1 MKKSS
6 IKTLG
11 IQISKI
17 KKEEYGDYLIAVGAR
32 DYNDSIV
39 ELLKLLVTK
48 MKWNGL
54 YVSLNKQYKDILNM
68 LQKERINQS
77 RILFIDSISISPP
90 KEANIENCVY
100 NKSPQSLTSLSLTI
114 AAAVTNAD
122 FDFIIFDSIS
132 TLLVYNNQKTVERFT
147 QYIISKFKAFK
158 LTGIL
163 LMVEEQDSE
172 KLLPILQQF
181 CTKYIEL

>member
-54 YVSLNKQYKDILNM
+54 YVSLNKPYKDFENM

-90 KEANIENCVY
+90 KEANIENWAR
-100 NKSPQSLTSLSLTI
+100 S
-114 AAAVTNAD
+114 
-122 FDFIIFDSIS
+122 
-132 TLLVYNNQKTVERFT
+132 
-147 QYIISKFKAFK
+147 
-158 LTGIL
+158 
-163 LMVEEQDSE
+163 
-172 KLLPILQQF
+172 
-181 CTKYIEL
+181 